1 MASAA
6 CDAAAPSRIFVSYHH
21 DNDRYFYE
29 AFCRLFA
36 NRYEIT
42 DDASVE
48 RTTGSHDAEGIVR
61 QLRANY
67 VSGTEHTIVLCGL
80 RTPWRK
86 FVDWEIKAT
95 LDEAHGLIG
104 INLPTNPAG
113 AQGLH
118 IVPGRLYDNLRSG
131 YAVLLQWQQ
140 VRLAPE
146 LLAESLQQAAT
157 RPTHLINNFMPLLRK
172 GG

>member
-1 MASAA
+1 MSS
-6 CDAAAPSRIFVSYHH
+6 AAPSKIFVSYHH
-21 DNDRYFYE
+21 DNDRYFFDE
-29 AFCRLFA
+29 FRRLFA
-36 NRYEIT
+36 SRYEIS

-48 RTTGSHDAEGIVR
+48 RTTGSDDAEGIVR
-61 QLRANY
+61 NLRANY
-67 VSGTEHTIVLCGL
+67 IAGTEHTIVLCGL
-80 RTPWRK
+80 LTPWRK

-113 AQGLH
+113 AQGRY
-118 IVPGRLYDNLRSG
+118 IVPGRLSDNLRSG

-140 VRLAPE
+140 VRHTPE
-146 LLAESLQQAAT
+146 LLAESLQQAAS
-157 RPTHLINNFMPLLRK
+157 RPAHLISHFMPLLRK